1 MDFDF
6 GNVLTRAWQIIW
18 KHKILWIFG
27 ILAGCARGNGGG
39 SGGGGGE
46 TGYQYGPGGDN
57 PLPNDQ
63 FLQQFERLNS
73 WIEQNLWIIFAFIAV
88 VILFSL
94 LLYFL
99 GIVGKIG
106 LIRGTYK
113 AERGVERLDFGG
125 LFSDSLP
132 YFWRVFG
139 LAFIIGLAF
148 VLIFI
153 PLILLGV
160 LTAGVGFLCILPLIC
175 VLIPVALV
183 VSVVLEQAN
192 AAIVLENK
200 KMFDGLRR
208 GWEVVRHNAGVM
220 VIMALILLFGGGI
233 VGVILALPIIL
244 AVFPLMFGLM
254 EGQPTRVVWIA
265 GLCIVAYLPVIIVLN
280 GILTAYIQSV
290 WTLTFMRLTVPKENA
305 PVFVEANA

>member
-113 AERGVERLDFGG
+113 AEMGVEHLDFGG